1 MTAPTADDLQT
12 QADGIIAKQ
21 QAAVQV
27 WQTAGKLIDTY
38 GQQLKEIADQIAAL
52 DTGAAIPTT
61 ADEVAQLESD
71 LETLTGRKIT
81 DYVVTEPVQPLEL
94 VTP

>member
-52 DTGAAIPTT
+52 KAGATVPTM
-61 ADEVAQLESD
+61 ADVATQLESD
-71 LETLTGRKIT
+71 LETLTGKNIT
-81 DYVVTEPVQPLEL
+81 DIAAGISGKR
-94 VTP
+94 